1 MPNYKE
7 LYFMLFSAIADATEY
22 LEQENYGLARQRLIS
37 AQQEAEERY
46 LAQET

>member
-7 LYFMLFSAIADATEY
+7 LYFLLFAAAADAVED
-22 LEQENYGLARQRLIS
+22 LEAGDPEKARQRLIQ

-46 LAQET
+46 LSGE

>member
-7 LYFMLFSAIADATEY
+7 LYFMLFAAAADAVED
-22 LEQENYGLARQRLIS
+22 LEAGDPEKARKRLIR

-46 LAQET
+46 LAEK

>member
-7 LYFMLFSAIADATEY
+7 LYFMLFAAAADAVEY
-22 LEQENYGLARQRLIS
+22 LEREDPEGARQRLIH

-46 LAQET
+46 LSEK